1 VSSEP
6 EQIRSGSSAE
16 TVAGF
21 LAALSIFFA
30 AIGVFYKPL
39 RLILPSILLALIAV
53 GIGGRFEKLA
63 RSAIIVCVIC
73 MPLGMTVAVVTRHSL
88 W

>member
-1 VSSEP
+1 MSSEP
-6 EQIRSGSSAE
+6 AQRSSAAQ

-21 LAALSIFFA
+21 LAAFAMFVA

-53 GIGGRFEKLA
+53 GIGGRFAKLA
-63 RSAIIVCVIC
+63 QTAVIVCVIC
-73 MPLGMTVAVVTRHSL
+73 FPLGMTVAVVTRHSL

>member
-6 EQIRSGSSAE
+6 IRRSGAAD

-21 LAALSIFFA
+21 LAASAIFVA
-30 AIGVFYKPL
+30 AIGVFYKPM
-39 RLILPSILLALIAV
+39 RLILPAILLALIAT
-53 GIGGRFEKLA
+53 GIGGRHAPLA
-63 RSAIIVCVIC
+63 KAAVIVCVIC
-73 MPLGMTVAVVTRHSL
+73 WPLGMTLAVVTRHSL

>member
-6 EQIRSGSSAE
+6 IRRSGAAD

-21 LAALSIFFA
+21 LAAFSIFFA
-30 AIGVFYKPL
+30 AIGVFYKPF
-39 RLILPSILLALIAV
+39 RLILPAILLALIAT
-53 GIGGRFEKLA
+53 GIGGRNARLA
-63 RSAIIVCVIC
+63 RAAVFTCVIC
-73 MPLGMTVAVVTRHSL
+73 WVLGMTVAVVTKHSL

>member
-1 VSSEP
+1 MSSESIP
-6 EQIRSGSSAE
+6 RRSGAAD

-21 LAALSIFFA
+21 LAAFSIFFA

-39 RLILPSILLALIAV
+39 RLIVPAILMALIAT
-53 GIGGRFEKLA
+53 GIGGRNARLA
-63 RSAIIVCVIC
+63 RIAVFVCVVC
-73 MPLGMTVAVVTRHSL
+73 WVLGMTVAVVTKHSL

>member
-1 VSSEP
+1 MTTEP
-6 EQIRSGSSAE
+6 AQRSSAAQ

-21 LAALSIFFA
+21 LAAFAIFVA

-53 GIGGRFEKLA
+53 GIGGRFAKLA
-63 RSAIIVCVIC
+63 QTAVIVCVIC
-73 MPLGMTVAVVTRHSL
+73 FPLGMTVAVVTRHSL

>member
-1 VSSEP
+1 MSSEP
-6 EQIRSGSSAE
+6 IRRSGAAD

-21 LAALSIFFA
+21 LAAFSLFIA

-39 RLILPSILLALIAV
+39 RLIVPAILLALIAT
-53 GIGGRFEKLA
+53 GIGGRNARLA
-63 RSAIIVCVIC
+63 RIAVFVCVVC
-73 MPLGMTVAVVTRHSL
+73 WVLGMTVAVVTKHSL

>member
-1 VSSEP
+1 MSSEP
-6 EQIRSGSSAE
+6 ISRPSSAAE

-21 LAALSIFFA
+21 LAAFAIFFA

-39 RLILPSILLALIAV
+39 RLIVPAILLALIAT
-53 GIGGRFEKLA
+53 GIGGRNARLA
-63 RSAIIVCVIC
+63 RIAMFTCVIC
-73 MPLGMTVAVVTRHSL
+73 LVLGMTVAVVTKHSL

>member
-1 VSSEP
+1 MSSEP
-6 EQIRSGSSAE
+6 IPRRGGAAD

-21 LAALSIFFA
+21 LAAFSIFFA

-39 RLILPSILLALIAV
+39 RLILPAIVLALIAT
-53 GIGGRFEKLA
+53 GIGGRNERLA
-63 RSAIIVCVIC
+63 RVAIFTCVIC
-73 MPLGMTVAVVTRHSL
+73 WVLGMTVAVVTKHSL

>member
-1 VSSEP
+1 MSSEP
-6 EQIRSGSSAE
+6 IRRSGAAD

-39 RLILPSILLALIAV
+39 RLIVPAILLALIAT
-53 GIGGRFEKLA
+53 GIGGRNARLA
-63 RSAIIVCVIC
+63 RVAVFVCVVC
-73 MPLGMTVAVVTRHSL
+73 LVLGMTVAVVTKHSL

>member
-1 VSSEP
+1 MSSEP
-6 EQIRSGSSAE
+6 IPRRSSAAD

-21 LAALSIFFA
+21 LAAFSIFIA

-39 RLILPSILLALIAV
+39 RLIVPAILMALIAT
-53 GIGGRFEKLA
+53 GIGGRNARLA
-63 RSAIIVCVIC
+63 RIAVFVCVVC
-73 MPLGMTVAVVTRHSL
+73 WVLGMTVAVVTKHSL